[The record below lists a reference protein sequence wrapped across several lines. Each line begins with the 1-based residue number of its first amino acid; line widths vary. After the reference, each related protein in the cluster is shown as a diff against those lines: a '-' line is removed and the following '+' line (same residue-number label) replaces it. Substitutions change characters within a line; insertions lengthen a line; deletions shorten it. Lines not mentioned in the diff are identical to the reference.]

1 MNKCI
6 YISSLS
12 LSFFLLYDSLFL
24 SLSFSIFSARRYS
37 LVHEMAVAEE
47 KEAGTRLDTPVESAN
62 INPVTRKCNIRCTS
76 RARRQDVRI

>member
-1 MNKCI
+1 MYI
-6 YISSLS
+6 YFPPFSLS
-12 LSFFLLYDSLFL
+12 SFFSILSL